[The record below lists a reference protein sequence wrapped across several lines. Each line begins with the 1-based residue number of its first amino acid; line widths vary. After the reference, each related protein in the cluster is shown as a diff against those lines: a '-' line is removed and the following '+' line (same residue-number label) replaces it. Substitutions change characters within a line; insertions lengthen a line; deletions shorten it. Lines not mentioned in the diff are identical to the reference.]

1 MSEIINL
8 LTYLAY
14 FLGICLVFIIDSRLL
29 KKKPIKLKQT
39 SVRSNRVYEHLQ
51 KLIFINFS
59 RQHSLLISG
68 FVVCTLLI
76 FFIAMYLTLKVGIL
90 YSTVVSTMFASI
102 PYFALLIRRRYIRVS
117 ISYDA
122 DLIITEL
129 ANNYKIYNNNMI
141 QALEATIK
149 IISDIQVSKRI
160 ITRFVIKVKEY
171 SNEEELQAAID
182 EFVYAID
189 TEWAKMLAN
198 NLYLSINSGLDVTN
212 SLEDIVKELV
222 IAKSNFEKTDRM
234 NNENIMVGK
243 YLTPILYIGSVYLAV
258 DYFDYTIR
266 EFFYYQFKSTSGIN
280 YFVIIVILTVINI
293 NFMYYIKNR
302 KFDF

>member
-14 FLGICLVFIIDSRLL
+14 FLGIFLVFIIDSRLL

-129 ANNYKIYNNNMI
+129 ANNYKIYSNNMI

>member
-14 FLGICLVFIIDSRLL
+14 FLGIFLVFIIDSRLL

-59 RQHSLLISG
+59 RQHSLLVGG

-129 ANNYKIYNNNMI
+129 ANNYKIYSNNMI